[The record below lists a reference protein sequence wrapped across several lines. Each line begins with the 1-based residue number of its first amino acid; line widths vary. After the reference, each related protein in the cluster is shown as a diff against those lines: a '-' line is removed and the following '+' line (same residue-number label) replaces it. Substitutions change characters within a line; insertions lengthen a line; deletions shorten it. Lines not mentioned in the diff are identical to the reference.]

1 LFYIKNRN
9 FASSDWCDNL
19 DNIIKDEMWYYSR
32 IGSWVN

>member
-1 LFYIKNRN
+1 LWYGYKVD
-9 FASSDWCDNL
+9 ACDNL